1 MDGPQEYSLRRFAIK
16 PNRHCAGGLRLFAVH
31 QYYEREVSQQ
41 IPDIWIDGNKT
52 GKGYEISFSR
62 ICNTYPSPH
71 SMKEITAKIFELEKE
86 TEGIL
91 NEIVN
96 D

>member
-1 MDGPQEYSLRRFAIK
+1 
-16 PNRHCAGGLRLFAVH
+16 V
-31 QYYEREVSQQ
+31 
-41 IPDIWIDGNKT
+41 
-52 GKGYEISFSR
+52 KGYEISFTRYFYHYLPPRS
-62 ICNTYPSPH
+62 IE
-71 SMKEITAKIFELEKE
+71 EITAEIFEPEKE

>member
-1 MDGPQEYSLRRFAIK
+1 VPPRSIE
-16 PNRHCAGGLRLFAVH
+16 
-31 QYYEREVSQQ
+31 
-41 IPDIWIDGNKT
+41 
-52 GKGYEISFSR
+52 
-62 ICNTYPSPH
+62 
-71 SMKEITAKIFELEKE
+71 EITAEIFELEKE